1 METMNE
7 GNIVDIYPPVKEN
20 IAGGIFGSV
29 VSILGED
36 LHSGNK
42 GNELIWAVVK
52 LSSTF
57 FEEQQR
63 HPMIA
68 TMSSMLEQWGC
79 RYPVKGIGSPIL
91 YDSFE
96 YTLNLLTAQGFARM
110 LFEEELK

>member
-42 GNELIWAVVK
+42 VI
-52 LSSTF
+52 
-57 FEEQQR
+57 
-63 HPMIA
+63 H
-68 TMSSMLEQWGC
+68 
-79 RYPVKGIGSPIL
+79 
-91 YDSFE
+91 
-96 YTLNLLTAQGFARM
+96 
-110 LFEEELK
+110 LFNIP